1 MEMIVVP
8 LNKLTVSDLNVR
20 KTGTKDIA
28 DLKANIRENGLISRV
43 LSVVATEKEG
53 HYAVIAGGRR
63 LRALK
68 ELAKDKL
75 YPNNL
80 EVECIVKSVEEAATI
95 SLSENVIRAAM
106 HPADQFEAFK
116 QLADSGKT
124 ITEIASVYGV
134 SEVLVKKRL
143 KLASV
148 APSILKAFRADKID
162 LEQVMAYTLTD
173 DQERQEA
180 VFRSNPDM
188 NAYRVRRTLTEG
200 DIPLTDKRVTF
211 VGLDAYSEAGGGFY
225 QDLFSDGEAAY
236 LTDAA
241 LLDRLFDEKLQQLIE
256 DIRAEGWQGVEIDND
271 YYTLNSRYPDRIY
284 PKPRAL
290 TESEEDELSTL
301 RQEHGGLVARHN
313 DEPDN
318 VKFGV
323 RMDEIDKRI
332 AELSVEEFDP
342 AEVVEAYAVI
352 TMEYSGEVKVRRGLM
367 KRARKS
373 GGTIAQAPATDLD
386 GHPKVSEKLG
396 TELAAIRTTMLA
408 ADLASNPQVALAA
421 TVHAMAAKLF
431 YSKYSASALEIKTDR
446 AAPEAHIENV
456 QNLAPMLQLKMRF
469 DTLREKAPA
478 SFGESWRY
486 FLEMQQAQL
495 LEHLALFSALSLKA
509 YSTSRDQ
516 LYHADQLATALG
528 TDPAS
533 HVTLNDL
540 GYFNRTAKKHIVSVV
555 ETVKGEDKAEN
566 LATMKKA
573 RWPSVPPPTST
584 VNGFPLASSSRAIL
598 PISRCRTW
606 TMWTTT
612 IRIRTPS
619 SLTRVNKR
627 IAAVKSFP

>member
-1 MEMIVVP
+1 MEMIIVP

-20 KTGTKDIA
+20 KTGTKDVA

-68 ELAKDKL
+68 ELAKDKF

-80 EVECIVKSVEEAATI
+80 EVECVVKSAEEAATI

-124 ITEIASVYGV
+124 ITEIANVYGV

-143 KLASV
+143 KLANV
-148 APSILKAFRADKID
+148 AAVVLKAYRADKID
-162 LEQVMAYTLTD
+162 VEQVMAYALSD
-173 DQERQEA
+173 DQERQKA

-188 NAYRVRRTLTEG
+188 NAYQVRRTLTEG

-211 VGLDAYSEAGGGFY
+211 VGLDAYGEAGGGFY

-241 LLDRLFDEKLQQLIE
+241 LLDRLFDEKLQKLI
-256 DIRAEGWQGVEIDND
+256 DDVRAEGWQSVEIDND

-284 PKPRAL
+284 AKPRAL
-290 TESEEDELSTL
+290 TEWDEDELSAL
-301 RQEHGGLVARHN
+301 RQEYDGLVARHN

-318 VKFGV
+318 AKFSV
-323 RMDEIDKRI
+323 RMDEIDKRV

-342 AEVVEAYAVI
+342 AEVAEAFAVI
-352 TMEYSGEVKVRRGLM
+352 TMEYNGEVKVRRGLR
-367 KRARKS
+367 KKARKS
-373 GGTIAQAPATDLD
+373 GDAVTQAPVTDLD

-431 YSKYSASALEIKTDR
+431 YSKYFATSLEIKTDR
-446 AAPEAHIENV
+446 ATAEDHIENV
-456 QNLAPMLQLKMRF
+456 DNLSPMLQLKMRF
-469 DTLREKAPA
+469 DALREKAPA
-478 SFGESWRY
+478 PFAESWSY
-486 FLEMQQAQL
+486 FLEMQQTQL
-495 LEHLALFSALSLKA
+495 LDHLALFSAVSIKA

-516 LYHADQLATALG
+516 LYHADQLAAALG

-540 GYFNRTAKKHIVSVV
+540 GYFTRTAKKHIVSVV
-555 ETVKGEDKAEN
+555 EAVKGKDKAEN
-566 LATMKKA
+566 LATMKK
-573 RWPSVPPPTST
+573 
-584 VNGFPLASSSRAIL
+584 GPLAERVTAELNGEWL
-598 PISRCRTW
+598 PIGLKQSCDPAYKPMLDVEDVGYDDQDTDDE
-606 TMWTTT
+606 
-612 IRIRTPS
+612 
-619 SLTRVNKR
+619 N
-627 IAAVKSFP
+627 FDEGE